1 MALVFACSS
10 PPQVL
15 KGGLRSPAAQAQLKF
30 FLKIQS
36 IARSRWPRIQDD
48 DAARLLRIHMTRG
61 VMLTFCMASP
71 TTTGNN
77 TRPPINKNEANKML
91 SREKRSFIKLA
102 NYRYPGEL
110 LPRVGLIEETMIADL
125 TGLIGAQA
133 TLESLLALEPD
144 ALRSLAARADQRRK
158 LSVVELL
165 PAIVRPSKIFCV
177 GKNSR
182 VHRAELVRENMLK
195 EDPQEPTG
203 FIKLPSTMVGEGAS
217 VRRPEGITSLDY
229 EPELAF
235 VISRPAYQTGRGDAH
250 AVIGGITILNDL
262 TARAIQRQEVA
273 SGTKFWTAKNM
284 PGFCPTGPFVVPI
297 WEIADPYDLWMTCTV
312 NGQER
317 LRVNTNEHIFRID
330 QIIEHFTRW
339 MPFEPGDVISTGAPR
354 GTAISYPN
362 ADELYLKPGD
372 VCVAGIE
379 GIMELTTHII

>member
-1 MALVFACSS
+1 
-10 PPQVL
+10 
-15 KGGLRSPAAQAQLKF
+15 
-30 FLKIQS
+30 
-36 IARSRWPRIQDD
+36 
-48 DAARLLRIHMTRG
+48 
-61 VMLTFCMASP
+61 MLFPES
-71 TTTGNN
+71 
-77 TRPPINKNEANKML
+77 
-91 SREKRSFIKLA
+91 RSFIKLV
-102 NYRYPGEL
+102 NYRRPGDL
-110 LPRVGLIEETMIADL
+110 ISRVGLVEESTIADL
-125 TGLIGAQA
+125 TSLVGAQ
-133 TLESLLALEPD
+133 TSLQSLLALTPD
-144 ALRSLAARADQRRK
+144 ALRSLVARAKYRCD
-158 LSVVELL
+158 LDEAELL
-165 PAIVRPSKIFCV
+165 PAVLQPSKVFCV

-182 VHRAELVRENMLK
+182 VHREELVRENMLK

-203 FIKLPSTMVGEGAS
+203 FVKLPSTMVGEGAS
-217 VRRPEGITSLDY
+217 VRRPDGITSLDY

-235 VISRPAYQTGRGDAH
+235 VLSRPAFRTKRSDAH

-262 TARAIQRQEVA
+262 TARAIQKQEVA

-297 WEIADPYDLWMTCTV
+297 WEIADPYDLWMTCKV

-379 GIMELTTHII
+379 GVMELTTHIV